1 MRTGVITQ
9 KVGMTR
15 LFLADGTHVPVT
27 VLKLDGCAVVGTR
40 TEEKDGYTAVQLG
53 SGFAKPKNA
62 NKAERGQFA
71 KAEIE
76 PQQEAGG
83 IPRRRGEPAGSGRRS
98 FRPIISCA
106 GQKVDVTGVTIGRG
120 FTGAMKRWNFRGL
133 EASHG
138 VSISHRSLGGT
149 GGRQDPGKTFKN
161 KKMHGH
167 YGVDNVTT
175 QNLEVAKV
183 DVERGLIMV
192 RGAVPGSKGGWVMV
206 RDAVKRPHKDL
217 PHARFGEEAR
227 KSGCCRPP
235 KREGGGLSMKTK
247 ILNLDNKAAGDV
259 ELNDAIFGLEP
270 RADLIQRVVVW
281 QFAKRRSGQH
291 KVLTRGEI
299 NRTKKK
305 LYKQKGTGQA
315 RHGARSAPLFVGGAK
330 AMGPVA
336 HSHEFDLPKKVK
348 ALGLRHA
355 LSSKAKDGAIVV
367 LDEAKSKDIKTGAL
381 AKQFGKLEHRQRAGG
396 GWRVRQEFPAV
407 GPQPRRCRAAAGGRH
422 QCLRHHEE
430 RQAGADHGR
439 RQSDRG
445 ASVA

>member
-1 MRTGVITQ
+1 MPNPNGSPRPI
-9 KVGMTR
+9 
-15 LFLADGTHVPVT
+15 AD
-27 VLKLDGCAVVGTR
+27 
-40 TEEKDGYTAVQLG
+40 
-53 SGFAKPKNA
+53 N
-62 NKAERGQFA
+62 FA
-71 KAEIE
+71 KAEVE
-76 PQQEAGG
+76 PKKKLAE
-83 IPRRRGEPAGSGRRS
+83 
-98 FRPIISCA
+98 FRVDAANLLEVGDVLQADHFVA

-133 EASHG
+133 EACHG

-206 RDAVKRPHKDL
+206 RDAVKRAHKD
-217 PHARFGEEAR
+217 AADACFGKEAR
-227 KSGCCRPP
+227 QGRCCSGGRT
-235 KREGGGLSMKTK
+235 EGGGLNMKTK
-247 ILNLDNKAAGDV
+247 VLNLDRQDAGDV

-281 QFAKRRSGQH
+281 QLAKRRSGQH
-291 KVLTRGEI
+291 KVLTRAEV

-336 HSHEFDLPKKVK
+336 HSHEFDLPKKVR

-355 LSSKAKDGAIVV
+355 LSAKAREGAIVV
-367 LDEAKSKDIKTGAL
+367 IDECKVQGRS
-381 AKQFGKLEHRQRAGG
+381 RPQRWPSISASTASAAH
-396 GWRVRQEFPAV
+396 WLWTASSTRISSS
-407 GPQPRRCRAAAGGRH
+407 PRAIIAHVACCRRRASMSTTSCAATSW
-422 QCLRHHEE
+422 C
-430 RQAGADHGR
+430 
-439 RQSDRG
+439 
-445 ASVA
+445 